1 MKLND
6 ETGLPGLREYLG
18 MLASGIRDEGV
29 RVNVRYYPDR
39 RTYKFHGFAQGNHID
54 IEIGRGITYP
64 SKIVDRY
71 MTKYVRLADLY
82 ENPRV
87 AANAQEMIGFIF
99 IHELHHVR
107 QFRKN
112 RKAANASLM
121 RGTPMRR
128 KAKFV
133 SESECTRWA
142 YDHWKPMP
150 EEMLLAGAK
159 AALDKYAEAIKVAQA
174 RESREAQRNTPAA
187 KLQVLQERLKKLDT
201 KMKRLATSR
210 KKLERKIGYYQR
222 QVPR

>member
-6 ETGLPGLREYLG
+6 ETGLPGLREYLA
-18 MLASGIRDEGV
+18 MLANGIRDEGV
-29 RVNVRYYPDR
+29 RVNVRYYSDR
-39 RTYKFHGFAQGNHID
+39 RSWKFHGFAQGNHID

-71 MTKYVRLADLY
+71 MSKYVRLADLY
-82 ENPRV
+82 NNPHV

-112 RKAANASLM
+112 RKAANDSM
-121 RGTPMRR
+121 MHGTPVRR

-150 EEMLLAGAK
+150 EEMLKAGMQR
-159 AALDKYAEAIKVAQA
+159 ALDNYAEAIKIAQA
-174 RESREAQRNTPAA
+174 REFREAQRETPAA
-187 KLQVLQERLKKLDT
+187 KLEVLQQRLKRVDT
-201 KMKRLATSR
+201 RMKRLATSR

-222 QVPR
+222 QVQ

>member
-18 MLASGIRDEGV
+18 MLANGIRDEGV
-29 RVNVRYYPDR
+29 HVNVRYYPDR

-64 SKIVDRY
+64 SEIVDGY
-71 MTKYVRLADLY
+71 MHKYKRLADLLAK
-82 ENPRV
+82 PHV

-99 IHELHHVR
+99 IHELHHIR
-107 QFRKN
+107 QYRKN
-112 RKAANASLM
+112 RKAANDSM
-121 RGTPMRR
+121 MHGTPVRR

-133 SESECTRWA
+133 NEAACTRWA
-142 YDHWKPMP
+142 YEHWKPMP
-150 EEMLLAGAK
+150 EEILKAGAK